1 LKNKENMKLEDLAG
15 EAINS
20 LLFSAPVLA
29 PDLERFLKDE
39 EARIRALAQRA
50 FDEKVEHFYWVG
62 SGNSWL
68 NLAPG
73 KYILDQMT
81 NLTSDVLI
89 SYEFVWRNP
98 KRLNKKSWVFVSSF
112 SGATED
118 TVEALRHAN
127 ASGATTISLVN
138 KADSLLGREA
148 EEVIAY
154 NSKAL
159 YILPMAAVY
168 LFALELARL
177 SSAPQ
182 TEEIVAD
189 IRRLPDLF
197 ARQYDQEREPAKKLA
212 QDFLD
217 ERLIYTLASGPNYW
231 LGYKFGLTVFME
243 NMRVNGSFM
252 DATEFRHGP
261 AEVFDREKP
270 AMVILKGTDAS
281 RLLVERV
288 VDVCE
293 NNGAHVTVFDAAD
306 HGDFHPLIGPFV
318 LMIPLQWFAVWSTLM
333 RGITD
338 LDERVL
344 MGRGVL
350 AQGEGVT
357 WP

>member
-1 LKNKENMKLEDLAG
+1 MENMELEKLVEKG
-15 EAINS
+15 IQS
-20 LLFSAPVLA
+20 LLFSAPVLST
-29 PDLERFLKDE
+29 DLERFLKDE
-39 EARIRALAQRA
+39 GERIRALAQRA

-98 KRLNKKSWVFVSSF
+98 KRLNEKAWVFVSSF

-127 ASGATTISLVN
+127 ASGATTISLVD
-138 KADSLLGREA
+138 KSDSLLGREA
-148 EEVIAY
+148 NEVIAY

-177 SSAPQ
+177 NGASG
-182 TEEIVAD
+182 TEEIIAD
-189 IRRLPDLF
+189 IHRLPEFF
-197 ARQYDQEREPAKKLA
+197 ARQYVQEREPAKKLA
-212 QDFLD
+212 QEFLN
-217 ERLIYTLASGPNYW
+217 ERMIYTLASGPNYW

-270 AMVILKGTDAS
+270 AIVILKGTDSS
-281 RLLVERV
+281 RTLVERV
-288 VDVCE
+288 NNTCQ
-293 NNGAHVTVFDAAD
+293 NNGAHVAVFDSAD
-306 HGDFHPLIGPFV
+306 HGDFHSLLAPFV

-344 MGRGVL
+344 MGKGVL
-350 AQGEGVT
+350 AKGEGVT

>member
-1 LKNKENMKLEDLAG
+1 MEKKKLEDLVG
-15 EAINS
+15 KGITS

-29 PDLERFLKDE
+29 PDLKRFLKDE
-39 EARIRALAQRA
+39 QERIRELAQCA
-50 FDEKVEHFYWVG
+50 YDEKIEHFYWVG

-148 EEVIAY
+148 KEVIAY

-177 SSAPQ
+177 NGAPR
-182 TEEIVAD
+182 TDEIVKD
-189 IRRLPDLF
+189 IHRLPDLF
-197 ARQYDQEREPAKKLA
+197 ARQYDQEREPAKMLA
-212 QDFLD
+212 QEFLN

-270 AMVILKGTDAS
+270 AMVILKGTDPS
-281 RLLVERV
+281 RTLVERV
-288 VDVCE
+288 CNICK
-293 NNGAHVTVFDAAD
+293 NNGAHVAVFDSAD
-306 HGDFHPLIGPFV
+306 YDNFHSLMGPFI

-344 MGRGVL
+344 MGKGVL
-350 AQGEGVT
+350 AEGEGVT

>member
-1 LKNKENMKLEDLAG
+1 MEKVENMELEKLVEKGID
-15 EAINS
+15 S
-20 LLFSAPVLA
+20 LLFSSPVLA
-29 PDLERFLKDE
+29 TDLERFLKE
-39 EARIRALAQRA
+39 EGDRIKALAQRA
-50 FDEKVEHFYWVG
+50 FDEKVEQYYWVG

-81 NLTSDVLI
+81 DITSDVLI

-98 KRLNKKSWVFVSSF
+98 KRLKKNTWVFVSSF

-127 ASGATTISLVN
+127 ESGATTISLVD

-148 EEVIAY
+148 NEVIAY

-177 SSAPQ
+177 NGASG

-189 IRRLPDLF
+189 IYRLPELF
-197 ARQYDQEREPAKKLA
+197 AKQFEQEREPMKKLA
-212 QDFLD
+212 KEFLD
-217 ERLIYTLASGPNYW
+217 ERMIYTLASGPNFW

-270 AMVILKGTDAS
+270 AFVILKGTDSS
-281 RLLVERV
+281 RELVERV
-288 VDVCE
+288 NDICQ
-293 NNGAHVTVFDAAD
+293 NNGAHVTVFDSAD
-306 HGDFHPLIGPFV
+306 HGDFHSLLAPFI

-344 MGRGVL
+344 MGRGIM
-350 AQGEGVT
+350 AKGEGVT

>member
-1 LKNKENMKLEDLAG
+1 MENMELEDLVEQG
-15 EAINS
+15 INS

-29 PDLERFLKDE
+29 RDLKRFLEDE
-39 EARIRALAQRA
+39 EARIRALAKRA
-50 FDEKVEHFYWVG
+50 FDDKVEQFYWVG

-98 KRLNKKSWVFVSSF
+98 KRLNEKAWVFVSSF

-118 TVEALRHAN
+118 TVAALRHAN
-127 ASGATTISLVN
+127 DCGATTVSLVN

-148 EEVIAY
+148 KEVIAY

-177 SSAPQ
+177 YGTPQ

-189 IRRLPDLF
+189 LHRLPDLF
-197 ARQYDQEREPAKKLA
+197 ARQYDHEQEPAKKLA
-212 QDFLD
+212 QEFIN

-270 AMVILKGTDAS
+270 AIVILMGTDSS
-281 RLLVERV
+281 RTLVDRV
-288 VDVCE
+288 RNLCQD
-293 NNGAHVTVFDAAD
+293 NGAHVAVFDSAD
-306 HGDFHPLIGPFV
+306 YGKFHPLLAPFV

-344 MGRGVL
+344 MGKGIL
-350 AQGEGVT
+350 GKGQGVT

>member
-1 LKNKENMKLEDLAG
+1 MELENLVETG
-15 EAINS
+15 INS
-20 LLFSAPVLA
+20 MLFSAPVIA
-29 PDLERFLKDE
+29 RDLERFLKE
-39 EARIRALAQRA
+39 EETRIRALAQRA
-50 FDEKVEHFYWVG
+50 FDEKVEQFYWVG

-68 NLAPG
+68 NIAPG

-81 NLTSDVLI
+81 NLTSDVLV

-98 KRLNKKSWVFVSSF
+98 KRLNEKAWVFLSSF

-127 ASGATTISLVN
+127 ACGATTISFVN

-148 EEVIAY
+148 NEVIAY

-168 LFALELARL
+168 LFALELAQL
-177 SSAPQ
+177 YGTPS

-189 IRRLPDLF
+189 LHRLPELF
-197 ARQYDQEREPAKKLA
+197 ARQYEQEREPAKKLA
-212 QDFLD
+212 QEFLD

-270 AMVILKGTDAS
+270 AIVILMGTDAS
-281 RLLVERV
+281 RTLVERV
-288 VDVCE
+288 RSLCQD
-293 NNGAHVTVFDAAD
+293 NGAHVAVFDSAD
-306 HGDFHPLIGPFV
+306 YGNSHPLLAPFV

-344 MGRGVL
+344 MGRGIL
-350 AQGEGVT
+350 GLGQGVT